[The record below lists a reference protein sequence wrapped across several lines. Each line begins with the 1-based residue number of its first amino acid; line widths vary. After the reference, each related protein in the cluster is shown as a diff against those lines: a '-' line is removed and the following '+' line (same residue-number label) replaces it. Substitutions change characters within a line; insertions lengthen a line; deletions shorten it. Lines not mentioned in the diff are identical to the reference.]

1 MLTIEQIKGHCRL
14 ELDDTEE
21 DAQLLIYS
29 RAAWRLVETSTRRKL
44 FAVELPADAPPEAG
58 NDEDYLRSLLP
69 STAPEN
75 ALPVTDDVTLAMLL
89 LVAHW
94 YRNREAV
101 TEASSSGSKAL
112 PLAFAEL
119 IGSYR
124 WFSL

>member
-1 MLTIEQIKGHCRL
+1 MLTIEQIKGQCRL
-14 ELDDTEE
+14 ELDDDEE
-21 DAQLLIYS
+21 DAQLLIYA
-29 RAAWRLVETSTRRKL
+29 RAAWRQVETKTGRKL
-44 FAVELPADAPPEAG
+44 FAVVLPEDAPPNAG
-58 NDEDYLRSLLP
+58 ADEDYLRALLP

-101 TEASSSGSKAL
+101 TEAASTGAKAL
-112 PLAFAEL
+112 PLAFDEL